1 VELLLSKER
10 ILKDHALQISL
21 KQRALQ
27 VQKLRKQNGKRE
39 SSALH
44 RIARIV
50 ALHRKRESSQCIALR
65 ASSHCIASANRR
77 TASHCAHA
85 QPPLTRALQCTHART
100 YTHVRT
106 RDRRIG
112 ARACWDSY

>member
-1 VELLLSKER
+1 MELLLSKER

-27 VQKLRKQNGKRE
+27 VQKPRKQNG
-39 SSALH
+39 
-44 RIARIV
+44 
-50 ALHRKRESSQCIALR
+50 KRESSQCIALR